1 MAENDAKDGEHIRLA
16 LLLGSTREGR
26 FCDTVAGWAAHQI
39 GRHADF
45 ALDIVDPALLDLPPH
60 LERNCRPALAALK
73 RRLDEADAFVIVTP
87 EYNHGYPAVLKQ
99 LIDSAYGIWQAKPVG
114 FVSYGGLTGGVRAVE
129 QLRQVFAEVH
139 AMTVRNSVAFNDAWE
154 QFDRNGNL
162 VSPARAEQSMT
173 MMLAQ
178 LRWWAHALKLA
189 RTCQPYAE
197 IAT

>member
-1 MAENDAKDGEHIRLA
+1 MAGNDAKSREHIRLA

-26 FCDTVAGWAAHQI
+26 FCDTVAGWAARQI
-39 GRHADF
+39 GRHTDF
-45 ALDIVDPALLDLPPH
+45 SLDIVDPALLDLPPH

-99 LIDSAYGIWQAKPVG
+99 LIDSAYGVWQAKPVG
-114 FVSYGGLTGGVRAVE
+114 FVSYGGLAGGVRAVE

-139 AMTVRNSVAFNDAWE
+139 AMTVRNSVAFIDVWE
-154 QFDRNGNL
+154 QFDCNGNL
-162 VSPARAEQSMT
+162 AAPTRAEQT
-173 MMLAQ
+173 MALMLAQ
-178 LRWWAHALKLA
+178 LRWWACALKLA
-189 RTCQPYAE
+189 RKLRSYAE